1 CNAYF
6 YEQLFYSK
14 KIGGIVYSF
23 LLFANVQTLLS
34 VEVREA
40 LSLPEDQDREA
51 EEELLPTGHSVRI
64 HFKRKGAWPAAYP
77 APVWEEIPYARE
89 QGNPDETCN
98 NYEAKAQIRC
108 EPFNQCGT
116 CSFFRWC
123 SNVENYTAWKV
134 GDYGKVSGRVRTKAE
149 IYKNGPIRQGFD
161 LRSTYDM
168 EICARPGG
176 VFAEPHYL
184 PVMNH
189 IISGGEVGKGEQHNL
204 AMKEDYTYGD
214 PVVA

>member
-1 CNAYF
+1 ISAWRQLVEFLFWLSSVFDIFTLDPELNAIGQISHSCYKPVKDIRP
-6 YEQLFYSK
+6 LF
-14 KIGGIVYSF
+14 I
-23 LLFANVQTLLS
+23 
-34 VEVREA
+34 
-40 LSLPEDQDREA
+40 
-51 EEELLPTGHSVRI
+51 
-64 HFKRKGAWPAAYP
+64 RKGAWPAAYP

-168 EICARPGG
+168 EICAAVFSDYMHKHSRPYSQWSPNLN
-176 VFAEPHYL
+176 ETP
-184 PVMNH
+184 
-189 IISGGEVGKGEQHNL
+189 GEVGKGEQHNL